1 MNFKCVLSA
10 QFKGLSRVF
19 PSLKRNSYNYPTT
32 FERKEFTLKNEL
44 ISLFWDVVF
53 PPNGQYKL
61 PTMPAEP
68 IYDVNLGEDKFKTNK
83 RMIDARGYEPIHT
96 EV

>member
-1 MNFKCVLSA
+1 
-10 QFKGLSRVF
+10 
-19 PSLKRNSYNYPTT
+19 
-32 FERKEFTLKNEL
+32 
-44 ISLFWDVVF
+44 VF
-53 PPNGQYKL
+53 PPNDQYKL

-68 IYDVNLGEDKFKTNK
+68 IYDINLGEDKFKTNK